1 MYTVWVSGGVAHFTS
16 FTVNAPNEFIAQI
29 RAKVAARAMWR
40 IRDVKIV
47 SYVKIAEVA
56 TNGV

>member
-1 MYTVWVSGGVAHFTS
+1 MYTVWISAGVAHFTS

-40 IRDVKIV
+40 THKVTVV

-56 TNGV
+56 TDDA